1 MQYTPQIQ
9 VLEDRDVLRT
19 FEQSLAM
26 IEFNPLGEVV
36 WVNEH
41 FAFAMGYHPS
51 DMIGMQHRQFCT
63 VEFAQSQDYQTFWKD
78 LRSGRSFQ
86 DKIQRLTRDARLITL
101 EATYMPVYNQSRE
114 LQGIVKV
121 ATDITTR
128 EQNMIS
134 LSSEVKQT
142 SDHLLERAQQGRVK
156 SDKITQSSKTIVTE
170 ANSNLTILKSL
181 ENQAES
187 IRGIVQTI
195 REIAEQTNLLAL
207 NAAIEAARA
216 GEQGLGF
223 SVVAEEV
230 RKLATRAQSSI
241 LEVNQH
247 VKGITEEVSKISE
260 GTIRSQQG
268 TEENQVHIQEAVKEF
283 EYIEEAAIQ
292 LEIQSTQ
299 LRNII

>member
-1 MQYTPQIQ
+1 MQYTPQVQI
-9 VLEDRDVLRT
+9 LEDQAVLRT
-19 FEQSLAM
+19 LEHSLAM
-26 IEFNPLGEVV
+26 VEFNPLGEVI
-36 WVNEH
+36 WVNEN

-63 VEFAQSQDYQTFWKD
+63 VEFAQSQEYQTFWRE

-101 EATYMPVYNQSRE
+101 EATYMPVFNEIRGVQA
-114 LQGIVKV
+114 IVKV

-128 EQNMIS
+128 ENNMLS

-142 SDHLLERAQQGRVK
+142 SDHLLERAQMGRVK
-156 SDKITQSSKTIVTE
+156 SDKITQSSNAIVHE

-187 IRGIVQTI
+187 ISGIVQTI

-230 RKLATRAQSSI
+230 RKLANRAQSSI
-241 LEVNQH
+241 QEVNQH

-260 GTIRSQQG
+260 GTVRSQQG
-268 TEENQVHIQEAVKEF
+268 TKENQVHIQEAVKEF
-283 EYIEEAAIQ
+283 EHIEKAANQ
-292 LEIQSTQ
+292 LEMQANQ
-299 LRNII
+299 LKNIL